1 MISDQGPGQVLD
13 SHEGSIISTK
23 VNGCVKLDINTDHE
37 VAGWDPI
44 SIPCMLNKAVKEAP
58 DVTAL
63 AVKRQDQW
71 IKWTYKEYLQVKF
84 RFIRYYNPKRLKFC
98 FVCYDFLTARFFER
112 TPLHNITELK

>member
-13 SHEGSIISTK
+13 SHGGSIISTK

-37 VAGWDPI
+37 VSGWDPI

-71 IKWTYKEYLQVKF
+71 IKWTYKEYLQVKNLDL
-84 RFIRYYNPKRLKFC
+84 RATKIRSVSN
-98 FVCYDFLTARFFER
+98 FVLFVMIF
-112 TPLHNITELK
+112 

>member
-1 MISDQGPGQVLD
+1 MIFDQGPGQVLD
-13 SHEGSIISTK
+13 SHGGSIISTK

-44 SIPCMLNKAVKEAP
+44 SIPCMLNKAVQEAP

-71 IKWTYKEYLQVKF
+71 IKWTYKEYLQVSAEMRSVSYF
-84 RFIRYYNPKRLKFC
+84 Y
-98 FVCYDFLTARFFER
+98 FVCYDFQAPAFLSAR
-112 TPLHNITELK
+112 HHIT

>member
-71 IKWTYKEYLQVKF
+71 IKWTYKEYLQVCIKIMNLHAKV
-84 RFIRYYNPKRLKFC
+84 RSVSNFC
-98 FVCYDFLTARFFER
+98 FVCYDFTNRALFQPHA
-112 TPLHNITELK
+112 IT

>member
-71 IKWTYKEYLQVKF
+71 IKWTYKEYLQVKNLDL
-84 RFIRYYNPKRLKFC
+84 RATKIRSVSN
-98 FVCYDFLTARFFER
+98 FVLFVMIF
-112 TPLHNITELK
+112 